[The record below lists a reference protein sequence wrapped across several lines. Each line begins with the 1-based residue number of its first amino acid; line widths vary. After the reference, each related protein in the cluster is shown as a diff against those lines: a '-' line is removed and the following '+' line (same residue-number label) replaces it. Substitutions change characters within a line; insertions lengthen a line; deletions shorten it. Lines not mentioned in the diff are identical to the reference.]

1 MYTTILI
8 ACISA
13 VVAVVVYAL
22 VTNFVVKNSIRKRR
36 EAALKEAE
44 AEAERLLERAS
55 AEFQDKQ
62 YAKALLTIDS
72 LRHAYPDAIDARKQA
87 LKLYQDI
94 SLKQAQD
101 DLARTDSA
109 LQAVKARY
117 AVLKDSVE
125 KKRASLTAT
134 EAELSELN
142 LTRVKRDSLQVRFDT
157 QCAKIKYIHRKQK
170 EE

>member
-1 MYTTILI
+1 MKKHTIAI
-8 ACISA
+8 IMAAC
-13 VVAVVVYAL
+13 AL
-22 VTNFVVKNSIRKRR
+22 
-36 EAALKEAE
+36 AACGGSKAE

-94 SLKQAQD
+94 SLRQAQD